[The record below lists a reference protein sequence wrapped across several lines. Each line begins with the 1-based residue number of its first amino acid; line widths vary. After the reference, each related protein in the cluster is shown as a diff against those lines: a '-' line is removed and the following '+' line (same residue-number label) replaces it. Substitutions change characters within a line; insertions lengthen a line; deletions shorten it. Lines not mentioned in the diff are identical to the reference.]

1 VAVSAGLPVLQVA
14 DLPEQ
19 DPSAC
24 WLVRHLWGQ
33 QAVGIVGGAPGA
45 CKSWLG
51 LDLAVSVA
59 SGTACLGRFEVEQP
73 GAVLIYL
80 AEDALAGVRARVA
93 SICAHRG
100 LSLPRL
106 NLHVVTA
113 PSLRLD
119 LARDQQALD
128 ASLKQI
134 EPRLLLL
141 DPLVRL
147 HRLDENSAA
156 EISGLLGFLRELNRR
171 HEMAIVLVHH
181 MSKKAHRNLGQ
192 ALRGSSDINA
202 WTDSAAYLVR
212 KSKNRVQLTLEH
224 RAAASPDPLLL
235 RLIDDNDETIHLEVV
250 GKDTAPP
257 PLAEAV
263 RLALRRAGAPRSRG
277 ALRRELRVNNQRL
290 GEVLLM
296 LEQRGLVE
304 RTAAGWTLVVADEPG
319 ERQLSLVAGDPHD
332 TRLGRGMARS

>member
-1 VAVSAGLPVLQVA
+1 MAVTAGLPVVQVA
-14 DLPEQ
+14 DLPKQ
-19 DPSAC
+19 DPSAR

-33 QAVGIVGGAPGA
+33 QAVGIVGGAPGS

-59 SGTACLGRFEVEQP
+59 SGTACLGRFEAEQSGP
-73 GAVLIYL
+73 ALIYL
-80 AEDALAGVRARVA
+80 AEDALCGVRQRIA

-119 LARDQQALD
+119 LARDQQALNT
-128 ASLKQI
+128 SLEQI

-181 MSKKAHRNLGQ
+181 MSKKVHRNLGQ

-212 KSKNRVQLTLEH
+212 KSKDRVQLTLEH
-224 RAAASPDPLLL
+224 RAAAAPEPLLL
-235 RLIDDNDETIHLEVV
+235 RLVDDDDDTIHLEVV
-250 GKDTAPP
+250 GNDTAPP
-257 PLAEAV
+257 PLAEAI
-263 RLALRRAGAPRSRG
+263 RLALRTAGAPQSRA
-277 ALRRELRVNNQRL
+277 ALRRELHVNNQRL
-290 GEVLLM
+290 GEVLLV

-304 RTAAGWTLVVADEPG
+304 RSAAGWALIAADEPDD
-319 ERQLSLVAGDPHD
+319 RQLALP
-332 TRLGRGMARS
+332 T

>member
-1 VAVSAGLPVLQVA
+1 MAVTAGLPVVQVA
-14 DLPEQ
+14 ELPKQ

-33 QAVGIVGGAPGA
+33 QAVGIVGGAPGS

-59 SGTACLGRFEVEQP
+59 SGTACLGRFDVEQSGP
-73 GAVLIYL
+73 ALIYL
-80 AEDALAGVRARVA
+80 AEDALAGVRARIA
-93 SICAHRG
+93 AICAHRG
-100 LSLPRL
+100 LPLRRL

-128 ASLKQI
+128 VSLKQI

-147 HRLDENSAA
+147 HRLDENSAT

-171 HEMAIVLVHH
+171 HEVAIVLVHH

-212 KSKNRVQLTLEH
+212 KSKDRVQLTLEH

-235 RLIDDNDETIHLEVV
+235 RLADDDDETIHFEVV
-250 GKDTAPP
+250 GRDTAPP
-257 PLAEAV
+257 PLGEAI
-263 RLALRRAGAPRSRG
+263 RLALRRADEPQSRA
-277 ALRRELRVNNQRL
+277 ALRRRLRVNNQRL
-290 GEVLLM
+290 GEALLV
-296 LEQRGLVE
+296 LEQRDLVE
-304 RTAAGWTLVVADEPG
+304 RTATGWLLTAVDDPDG
-319 ERQLSLVAGDPHD
+319 RQLDLPS
-332 TRLGRGMARS
+332 